1 MKEHAAHYEDST
13 AAPPGGAQERREI
26 ILMSS
31 GAHAFAV
38 YAEEADGVTR
48 DLKPSPLPGAPRA
61 VAGVVC
67 VRGRMRTVLDPLA
80 LLPAPTPPA
89 GVDADDFEPEAE
101 EAAAHFIVTLRGD
114 EQLALAVGRV
124 EGIVE
129 LEDGGPEGIDG
140 QAAHAP
146 PVRGTLSHGG
156 RPVTLLDPANIF
168 EAAMRGTE
176 RRRQRLKEVNGK

>member
-1 MKEHAAHYEDST
+1 MNEHATPSQSSS
-13 AAPPGGAQERREI
+13 AAPPGEAEERREI

-48 DLKPSPLPGAPRA
+48 DLKPTPLPGAPRA

-80 LLPAPTPPA
+80 LLPPTAQAA
-89 GVDADDFEPEAE
+89 GEDADDFEPEAE
-101 EAAAHFIVTLRGD
+101 VAAAAHFVVTLRGD

-129 LEDGGPEGIDG
+129 LEDGGPEWIDE
-140 QAAHAP
+140 QTAP
-146 PVRGTLSHGG
+146 GPSVRGTLRHEG
-156 RPVTLLDPANIF
+156 RAVTLLDPANIF

-176 RRRQRLKEVNGK
+176 RRRQRLKG